1 MFGLKFRLKVKFW
14 QLAIRASV
22 FIVRV
27 SVLIF
32 RGSRWLKRA
41 IELRAAK
48 SVGLIGGGAML
59 VARDGEIMSRY
70 LNTIEESTAFG
81 PN

>member
-1 MFGLKFRLKVKFW
+1 MFGLGFRLKVKFW

-22 FIVRV
+22 FILRV

-32 RGSRWLKRA
+32 CGSRWLKKA
-41 IELRAAK
+41 IEAQAAK

-59 VARDGEIMSRY
+59 VARDGEIMSSY
-70 LNTIEESTAFG
+70 LQTIDDKTAFG